1 MQHFFA
7 ALEVNKQIYFGS
19 QNGHVW
25 VYNKT
30 NAKFDLLQL
39 PTTVSVTQI
48 KKLGSCYEY
57 GYGVNVDL
65 NIALEYYK
73 EAALRMDPF
82 AIFRIGYFYQNG
94 LGGLLKD
101 NQWAFKYYFRAYLLG
116 SCDAMYRLAA
126 FYEKGEVC
134 SKNLEQAVMLYYL
147 SGSSMKDAKRC
158 ESLLS
163 KDSINEPT
171 KYSEA
176 YLKYSKDPY
185 NNSKAMYLLS
195 QVYKYGDSVFKKDEN
210 LWKLW
215 LEKSACNEFAPA
227 MAELGEQYMKEERYS
242 DAVKWLN
249 KASVNGDQKSM
260 SNLAFIYSLK
270 IPGISATDELI
281 VDLYITAGEFNTIRK
296 HYSNLSN
303 VSDNQFKARQIE
315 MYKLLNGL
323 EIKQSPNTATP
334 INTYKEPVNNNPK
347 SSKMVNCT
355 HCNGSGKVCEVK
367 RVKVLRG
374 PEANRATVIPAQ
386 GEFILTTDEM
396 RVYVGDGT
404 QAGGQAIS
412 TSNFVVTG
420 NQCLN
425 SKNRSL
431 AWWISTISGKR
442 EALVLTKGNYNINYN
457 FTIPANI
464 TLVIESGAKITIA
477 AGITLTN
484 NAQIIAG
491 DYAIFEINGTSFL
504 HSHSFAQYTPIYLHF
519 CVL

>member
-1 MQHFFA
+1 MKYLYKFLTLLCLISSTYYSQA
-7 ALEVNKQIYFGS
+7 SAQTGLALKYVPD
-19 QNGHVW
+19 
-25 VYNKT
+25 
-30 NAKFDLLQL
+30 AKKGIATALC
-39 PTTVSVTQI
+39 
-48 KKLGSCYEY
+48 KLGSCYEY

-367 RVKVLRG
+367 SV
-374 PEANRATVIPAQ
+374 PT
-386 GEFILTTDEM
+386 
-396 RVYVGDGT
+396 YGT
-404 QAGGQAIS
+404 QSKVKTRCKYCSELLDHGIVHTQK
-412 TSNFVVTG
+412 
-420 NQCLN
+420 QCPYCQ
-425 SKNRSL
+425 
-431 AWWISTISGKR
+431 GKGY
-442 EALVLTKGNYNINYN
+442 K
-457 FTIPANI
+457 
-464 TLVIESGAKITIA
+464 VI
-477 AGITLTN
+477 
-484 NAQIIAG
+484 
-491 DYAIFEINGTSFL
+491 Y
-504 HSHSFAQYTPIYLHF
+504 
-519 CVL
+519 